1 MKQELVWIFGAAVW
15 MSAPQ
20 LATAQSDEDTLY
32 ASPVIV
38 TTPGPARSA
47 DELIG
52 NTTALDREDIVETL
66 AGSLGDTLDREPG
79 VSSTFFGQGASRP
92 VLRGL
97 GAERVQVLTNG
108 IGVIDASA
116 ASPDHQV
123 SADGIDAEKIE
134 ILRGPAAL
142 AYGGQAIGGVV
153 NVIDGLI
160 VETRPEAGAT
170 GEVFAAYNDV
180 NEGTEAA
187 GRAQFATGNLVFTL
201 SGSIRDFGDYD
212 IPDFAESA
220 ALRALE
226 EEHGHGEEDHDEEH
240 GEEEGHD
247 EDHAHDEDH
256 DHDHEEEETRG
267 TLENSFVETATLAGG
282 LSWVGE
288 RASFG
293 VAIRRQEAEYGLPG
307 HSHGHGGHDHGE
319 EEHGEEEHG
328 EEAHGDEEHGHEE
341 HGEEEHGHEHEHG
354 EEQAFIDLEQTRVDL
369 RGRVLV
375 ENGFLTDIVASAS
388 FADYEHTEFE
398 APGEAGTVYESDG
411 VEARLEFGQ
420 AIGELKG
427 AFGLQYLD
435 KELNAFGDEAFITPT
450 STQSIGAF
458 LYQNRE
464 WDSGIGAE
472 GGLRIENVELDNAV
486 HGSAD
491 FDLFSASG
499 GLHRHLDNGVFIG
512 AQLAYTERAPN
523 ESELFANG
531 PHLATSQFEVGDPGL
546 DKESGLNFEATAR
559 WRGENG
565 RIGVNLFVTDFSD
578 FIYLTPGVIIED
590 GIEVDEE
597 DGLPVFLF
605 AQEDAEFIGGEIY
618 GETEIEDGLLAAD
631 WEFDASIDVVE
642 AELDGG
648 GNVPLIPPMTLNAGA
663 SAEWGAWEVG
673 ARITH
678 AAEQDDPGVGQLPTD
693 SYTLVDLRGEV
704 DLSDFGL
711 GADGTEAFIEVRNLT
726 DEEARVATS
735 VLKDLAPLPGQNV
748 RIGLRATF

>member
-1 MKQELVWIFGAAVW
+1 MKQEFGWIAGAAIW
-15 MSAPQ
+15 LSAPVF
-20 LATAQSDEDTLY
+20 AAAQEEDALI

-38 TTPGPARSA
+38 TTPGPARTA

-52 NTTALDREDIVETL
+52 NATALDREDIVERL

-123 SADGIDAEKIE
+123 AADGIDAEKIE

-160 VETRPEAGAT
+160 VETRPDKAASGD
-170 GEVFAAYNDV
+170 VFAAFNDV

-187 GRAQFATGNLVFTL
+187 GRAQFVAGNLVFTL
-201 SGSIRDFGDYD
+201 SGSMRDFGDYD

-220 ALRALE
+220 GLRALE
-226 EEHGHGEEDHDEEH
+226 EAQHGGEEHGEEEDHDEEH
-240 GEEEGHD
+240 GHD
-247 EDHAHDEDH
+247 DEH
-256 DHDHEEEETRG
+256 DHGEEETRG
-267 TLENSFVETATLAGG
+267 ALENSFVETATLAGG

-293 VAIRRQEAEYGLPG
+293 IAVRRQEAEYGLPG
-307 HSHGHGGHDHGE
+307 HAHGHGHA
-319 EEHGEEEHG
+319 EEEHG
-328 EEAHGDEEHGHEE
+328 EEAHAEETDDEEGHGDE
-341 HGEEEHGHEHEHG
+341 GEELP
-354 EEQAFIDLEQTRVDL
+354 FIDLEQTRVDL
-369 RGRVLV
+369 RGRIHVH
-375 ENGFLTDIVASAS
+375 NGFLEDIVATAA

-398 APGEAGTVYESDG
+398 APGEPGTVYESDG
-411 VEARLEFGQ
+411 VEARLEFGH
-420 AIGELKG
+420 AIGEVKG

-435 KELNAFGDEAFITPT
+435 KELNAFGEEAFITPT
-450 STQSIGAF
+450 ATQSIGAF
-458 LYQNRE
+458 LYETRE
-464 WDSGIGAE
+464 WESGFGVE
-472 GGLRIENVELDNAV
+472 GGLRAESIELDNSV
-486 HGSAD
+486 NGSVD
-491 FDLFSASG
+491 FDLVSASG
-499 GLHRHLDNGVFIG
+499 GLHRHLDSGIFIG

-531 PHLATSQFEVGDPGL
+531 PHLATSQYEVGNPTL
-546 DKESGLNFEATAR
+546 DKETGLNFEATAR
-559 WRGENG
+559 WRVEGS

-578 FIYLTPGVIIED
+578 FIYLAPGAIIEE
-590 GIEVDEE
+590 GVEVTEE

-605 AQEDAEFIGGEIY
+605 TQADAQFTGGEIY
-618 GETEIEDGLLAAD
+618 GELEVEDGLLAAD
-631 WEFDASIDVVE
+631 WEFDASLDLVD

-648 GNVPLIPPMTLNAGA
+648 ANVPLIPPMTLNAGA
-663 SAEWGAWEVG
+663 SAEWGAWEIG
-673 ARITH
+673 AQLTY
-678 AAEQDDPGVGQLPTD
+678 AGEQDDPGASELPTD

-704 DLSDFGL
+704 DLSDFGI
-711 GADGTEAFIEVRNLT
+711 GADGTEAFIELRNLT

-735 VLKDLAPLPGQNV
+735 VLKDLAPLPGQNI